1 LKSQNQNPP
10 PERGEGLTER
20 TGEMTERLGGIIKQT
35 GGTTKRLGGIIK
47 RTGGTTKRL
56 GGMTKRGEEMMER
69 PKDGFINNFGTYE
82 TSERLKRTTKTISPG
97 GAEAQSFK
105 NLVVSYGCSM

>member
-1 LKSQNQNPP
+1 MKSQNQNPP

-20 TGEMTERLGGIIKQT
+20 TGEMTERLGGIIK
-35 GGTTKRLGGIIK
+35 RA
-47 RTGGTTKRL
+47 GGTTKRL